1 MGVSTKRKGHMSI
14 DKKEL
19 LAKAELGTYLEG
31 LTDARDMT
39 RKELEKA
46 IDLIVNAPT
55 EIL

>member
-1 MGVSTKRKGHMSI
+1 MSI